1 MKIINPEKKPYY
13 IYSIE
18 VHEDENMDPIT
29 IMVAI
34 NHSWKILTDTRTN
47 QEIINELNKFNK
59 PN

>member
-34 NHSWKILTDTRTN
+34 NHSWENFDRHEN
-47 QEIINELNKFNK
+47 
-59 PN
+59 